1 MSERAPEKRELF
13 HIGENYYTAIH
24 VDEQLDTFPFRL
36 RALKWHLGKLLYL
49 AKRTRKTETP
59 PDSDQVEEPRSSER
73 LILLWDWCSR
83 RSATGVLICA
93 FLGTLP
99 FLYSY
104 RAQFGELLIQLGE
117 RLEVKPAMHTVVL
130 LTPAPAPLAQATAQ
144 LQVALPAHMPLPSSP
159 SKNLSSPPP
168 REAAEPQEDLASAAS
183 SPEPSSLSLK
193 TSLPMPYAVPV
204 ANLMSFQPVELTQ
217 PEAANHGARET
228 RNLVTPYTNS
238 SAGKY
243 FDVGKFRDGLRANHV
258 MDELQQLEIRAI
270 IVHSHTLWM
279 NSFHILAGP
288 YSNEGEMEP
297 ARRSLES
304 HGFDPRVLQSKSRH
318 FSLPPMTLYGTDLT
332 IRDCIITWE
341 PNSPD
346 ATIEFIHGRNVVATS
361 KGRWEKRDFEFKTDA
376 VVSRE
381 NERGPETLLE
391 IQRAGMNQD
400 LVLDGSVLRF
410 YLGKQ

>member
-1 MSERAPEKRELF
+1 MSERPPENRELF

-24 VDEQLDTFPFRL
+24 VDEHLETFPLLLRVFKERL
-36 RALKWHLGKLLYL
+36 SKRFYL
-49 AKRTRKTETP
+49 AKRTHKTEGP
-59 PDSDQVEEPRSSER
+59 ADSAHVKGPRSSER
-73 LILLWDWCSR
+73 PILLWDWCSR
-83 RSATGVLICA
+83 RSATAVLICL
-93 FLGTLP
+93 LGALP
-99 FLYSY
+99 LLYSY
-104 RAQFGELLIQLGE
+104 RGQFGELLIKLGE
-117 RLEVKPAMHTVVL
+117 RLEVKPAVHTVVL
-130 LTPAPAPLAQATAQ
+130 LTPAPAPLAQATPQ
-144 LQVALPAHMPLPSSP
+144 RQVALPSHVPIPSSP
-159 SKNLSSPPP
+159 SKNLSPPP
-168 REAAEPQEDLASAAS
+168 SRETAEPQGDLASAAPS
-183 SPEPSSLSLK
+183 LETSSLSLK
-193 TSLPMPYAVPV
+193 TSLPMSSAVPV
-204 ANLMSFQPVELTQ
+204 ANLMLFEPVKPAEL
-217 PEAANHGARET
+217 EAVNHGARET
-228 RNLVTPYTNS
+228 RNSVTPYTNS

-243 FDVGKFRDGLRANHV
+243 FDVGKFRDELRANHV
-258 MDELQQLEIRAI
+258 MDELRQFGIRAI

-297 ARRSLES
+297 ARHYLES

-318 FSLPPMTLYGTDLT
+318 FNLPPMTLYGTDLT

-341 PNSPD
+341 LNSPD

-361 KGRWEKRDFEFKTDA
+361 KGRWEKRNFEFKTDA

-391 IQRAGMNQD
+391 IQRAGLDQD

>member
-1 MSERAPEKRELF
+1 VP
-13 HIGENYYTAIH
+13 I
-24 VDEQLDTFPFRL
+24 
-36 RALKWHLGKLLYL
+36 
-49 AKRTRKTETP
+49 
-59 PDSDQVEEPRSSER
+59 
-73 LILLWDWCSR
+73 
-83 RSATGVLICA
+83 
-93 FLGTLP
+93 
-99 FLYSY
+99 
-104 RAQFGELLIQLGE
+104 
-117 RLEVKPAMHTVVL
+117 
-130 LTPAPAPLAQATAQ
+130 
-144 LQVALPAHMPLPSSP
+144 PSSP

-168 REAAEPQEDLASAAS
+168 GEAAETQADLASAAPS
-183 SPEPSSLSLK
+183 LEPSSLSLK
-193 TSLPMPYAVPV
+193 TSLPISSAVPV
-204 ANLMSFQPVELTQ
+204 ANLMSSEPIELAEL
-217 PEAANHGARET
+217 EAANHGARET

-258 MDELQQLEIRAI
+258 MDELRQLGIRAM
-270 IVHSHTLWM
+270 IVHTHTLWM

-297 ARRSLES
+297 ARHSLES
-304 HGFDPRVLQSKSRH
+304 HGFDPRVLQNKSRH

-341 PNSPD
+341 LNSPD
-346 ATIEFIHGRNVVATS
+346 ATIEFIHKGNVVATS

-391 IQRAGMNQD
+391 IQRAGMDQD

-410 YLGKQ
+410 YLGRQ

>member
-1 MSERAPEKRELF
+1 MSERAPENRGLF
-13 HIGENYYTAIH
+13 HIGENYYATIH
-24 VDEQLDTFPFRL
+24 VDEQLDTFSLRL
-36 RALKWHLGKLLYL
+36 RALKGHLGQLFYL
-49 AKRTRKTETP
+49 AKRTHKTEIP
-59 PDSDQVEEPRSSER
+59 ADSAQVEESRSSER
-73 LILLWDWCSR
+73 PVLLWDWCSR
-83 RSATGVLICA
+83 RSATGVLICV

-104 RAQFGELLIQLGE
+104 RGQFGELLIQLGE
-117 RLEVKPAMHTVVL
+117 RLEVKPAMHTGVL
-130 LTPAPAPLAQATAQ
+130 LTPAPAPLAQAAPQ
-144 LQVALPAHMPLPSSP
+144 RQVALPAHVPIPSSP
-159 SKNLSSPPP
+159 SKNLSSPPA
-168 REAAEPQEDLASAAS
+168 REAAEPQADLAPAA
-183 SPEPSSLSLK
+183 PGLEPSSLSLK
-193 TSLPMPYAVPV
+193 TSLPMSSAVPV
-204 ANLMSFQPVELTQ
+204 ANLMLFEPVELAQ
-217 PEAANHGARET
+217 LEAANRGARET

-243 FDVGKFRDGLRANHV
+243 LDVGKFRDGLRANHV
-258 MDELQQLEIRAI
+258 MDELRQLGIRTM
-270 IVHSHTLWM
+270 IVHTHILWM

-288 YSNEGEMEP
+288 YGNEGEMEP

-341 PNSPD
+341 LNSPD

>member
-24 VDEQLDTFPFRL
+24 VDEQLDTFPLRL
-36 RALKWHLGKLLYL
+36 RALKGHLGKLFYV
-49 AKRTRKTETP
+49 AKRTHKTQFP
-59 PDSDQVEEPRSSER
+59 ADSAQVEGPRSSER
-73 LILLWDWCSR
+73 PILLWDWCSR
-83 RSATGVLICA
+83 RFATGVLICA
-93 FLGTLP
+93 FLGALP

-104 RAQFGELLIQLGE
+104 RGQFGEFLIQLGE
-117 RLEVKPAMHTVVL
+117 RLEVRPDTHTVVL
-130 LTPAPAPLAQATAQ
+130 LTPAPAPLAQATPRR
-144 LQVALPAHMPLPSSP
+144 QVPLSAPVLIPSSP

-168 REAAEPQEDLASAAS
+168 REAAESQADLASAAPS
-183 SPEPSSLSLK
+183 LEPSSLSLK
-193 TSLPMPYAVPV
+193 TSLPMSSAVPV
-204 ANLMSFQPVELTQ
+204 ANLMSFEPVELVQ
-217 PEAANHGARET
+217 LEAANRGARGT

-258 MDELQQLEIRAI
+258 MDELRQHGIHAI

-341 PNSPD
+341 LNSPD
-346 ATIEFIHGRNVVATS
+346 ATIEFIHGRNVVAIS
-361 KGRWEKRDFEFKTDA
+361 KGRWEKRDFAFKTDGIG
-376 VVSRE
+376 SRE
-381 NERGPETLLE
+381 SERGPETLLE
-391 IQRAGMNQD
+391 IQRAGMDQA

>member
-1 MSERAPEKRELF
+1 MSERAPENHELF
-13 HIGENYYTAIH
+13 HIGDNYYATIH
-24 VDEQLDTFPFRL
+24 VDKPLDTFPFRL
-36 RALKWHLGKLLYL
+36 RALKGHLGKLFHL
-49 AKRTRKTETP
+49 AKQTHKTEIP
-59 PDSDQVEEPRSSER
+59 ADSDQVEAPPSSER
-73 LILLWDWCSR
+73 PILVWDWCSR
-83 RSATGVLICA
+83 RWTTGLLICV

-99 FLYSY
+99 FLYIN
-104 RAQFGELLIQLGE
+104 RGQFGELLIQLGE

-130 LTPAPAPLAQATAQ
+130 LTPAPAPLAQVTPQ
-144 LQVALPAHMPLPSSP
+144 QVALPAHVPIPSSP
-159 SKNLSSPPP
+159 SKNLSSPPS
-168 REAAEPQEDLASAAS
+168 REAAEPQADPASAAPS
-183 SPEPSSLSLK
+183 LEPSSLSLK
-193 TSLPMPYAVPV
+193 TSLPISSAVPV
-204 ANLMSFQPVELTQ
+204 ANLMSSEPVELAEL
-217 PEAANHGARET
+217 EAANHGARET
-228 RNLVTPYTNS
+228 RNLVTPYSNS

-258 MDELQQLEIRAI
+258 MDELRQLGIRAI
-270 IVHSHTLWM
+270 IVHGHTLWM

-304 HGFDPRVLQSKSRH
+304 HGFDPRVLQNKSRH

-341 PNSPD
+341 LNSPD
-346 ATIEFIHGRNVVATS
+346 ATIEFIHRGNVVATS

-391 IQRAGMNQD
+391 IQRAGMDQD
-400 LVLDGSVLRF
+400 LVLDGSILRF